1 MATLETFDK
10 IRKVNTSERRTVT
23 YTEYFSVMEISE
35 KQKKRRV
42 ELADDLEEA
51 LLFFFAFYIV
61 AQRYNAIVDRI
72 EAENALRIRLEEA
85 FAKNRVWSDTEDMF
99 LMEITPEIVRVT
111 NERYKEDPY
120 WTSGDRA
127 MSISRD
133 GSNTVWNTQEYK
145 EAVGLG
151 KRHKQWLTM
160 KDEKVRPTH
169 VIVDDTIMPIDEPF
183 VVGDSLMMYP
193 MDTSLGASLSE
204 ISNCR
209 CAVKYM

>member
-10 IRKVNTSERRTVT
+10 IRKVDTSERRTVT

-61 AQRYNAIVDRI
+61 AERYNAAVDKI

-85 FAKNRVWSDTEDMF
+85 FAKNRIWSDTEDMF

-120 WTSGDRA
+120 WTSGNRA

-133 GSNTVWNTQEYK
+133 GSNTVWNTQEYR

-169 VIVDDTIMPIDEPF
+169 VSVDDTIMPIDEPF

-204 ISNCR
+204 IANCR